1 MKVLYVVNTY
11 DEKYVN
17 FRAVQVVEEN
27 EKEFKI
33 LDRVNVEDYIH
44 NFPKEKMNVEFD
56 LGYVTDKLDKEALRI
71 QIDRIY
77 KKLKQQYSKDEEHKD
92 SSLNDKYYKISVDLL
107 DRVVPTNQIIE
118 N

>member
-27 EKEFKI
+27 EKEFEI

-44 NFPKEKMNVEFD
+44 NFPKKKMNVEFD

-77 KKLKQQYSKDEEHKD
+77 KKLKEQYSKDEENKD